1 MALCIFM
8 IICIVEAT
16 MFNEGSLNGNIPGS
30 EIINDDYTLHNTI
43 LFAKSKNPTNITKNM
58 NIKNRFNTY
67 KYFNDLWV
75 QDLENKV
82 KKAYEKIKSKSDTDL
97 TKETK
102 KDFMSE
108 FKIYEND
115 SSTRNKD
122 DHNLSINK
130 AFTEDLTFG
139 EKWVPSGKLIKND
152 LKKEILVSPHV

>member
-1 MALCIFM
+1 
-8 IICIVEAT
+8 
-16 MFNEGSLNGNIPGS
+16 
-30 EIINDDYTLHNTI
+30 
-43 LFAKSKNPTNITKNM
+43 M
-58 NIKNRFNTY
+58 NIKDRFNTY

-75 QDLENKV
+75 QDVENKV
-82 KKAYEKIKSKSDTDL
+82 KKAYEKIKSKSDTDFENNMKIKRRNKA
-97 TKETK
+97 TQKTK